1 MTDYST
7 NHISSALI
15 DEIVSALQSVNHY
28 GSVEIYVQ
36 NSTITQITIRNIKK
50 TSVSINDSTEQQ
62 KKMKSPVVVIS
73 HVHS

>member
-7 NHISSALI
+7 QHISSALI
-15 DEIVSALQSVNHY
+15 NEIVSALQSVNHY

-50 TSVSINDSTEQQ
+50 TSVSINDSIQEQ
-62 KKMKSPVVVIS
+62 KKMKSRVVVIS
-73 HVHS
+73 RVHT